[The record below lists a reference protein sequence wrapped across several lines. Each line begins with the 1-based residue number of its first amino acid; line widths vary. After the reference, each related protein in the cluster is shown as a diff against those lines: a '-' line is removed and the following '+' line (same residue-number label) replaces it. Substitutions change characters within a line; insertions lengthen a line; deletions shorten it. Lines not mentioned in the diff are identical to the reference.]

1 MVQQISFQKKSVQWK
16 MNKKI
21 NNNNTNNNNLKR
33 KKMKTLKLTLATVA
47 MAVIFTS
54 CKDDKKD
61 MAQKKVERY
70 STYVDSVSNV
80 AANDIA
86 MNWEVIESDYQKNK
100 TEANEAIVSIEEN
113 AELQA
118 SIDASTEQYLAFKVE
133 VKAEIAQ
140 KEAANSKLMMQ
151 QSLLGNGFTEGDMKF
166 TWINKDNILSVYD
179 NFVTTVEKN
188 KDSYSRED
196 WDEIK
201 LLYEA
206 MDTRKNTVENEG
218 LTSADNRK
226 IAGLKL
232 KFAPMYTL
240 NRMGAKSDENAEAKQ

>member
-1 MVQQISFQKKSVQWK
+1 
-16 MNKKI
+16 
-21 NNNNTNNNNLKR
+21 
-33 KKMKTLKLTLATVA
+33 MKTLKLTLATVA

-54 CKDDKKD
+54 CKDDKKE

-86 MNWEVIESDYQKNK
+86 MNWERVESDYQKNK

-118 SIDASTEQYLAFKVE
+118 SIDESTEQYLAFKVE
-133 VKAEIAQ
+133 VNAEISENQ
-140 KEAANSKLMMQ
+140 AANSKLMMR
-151 QSLLGNGFTEGDMKF
+151 QSLLGSGFTGGDLKF
-166 TWINKDNILSVYD
+166 TWVNKDNILSVYD
-179 NFVTTVEKN
+179 NFVTTVETN

-206 MDTRKNTVENEG
+206 LDTRKNTVENEG
-218 LTSADNRK
+218 LTSADNNK

-232 KFAPMYTL
+232 KFAPMYTV
-240 NRMGAKSDENAEAKQ
+240 NRMGAKSEENADAKQ

>member
-1 MVQQISFQKKSVQWK
+1 

>member
-1 MVQQISFQKKSVQWK
+1 M
-16 MNKKI
+16 KI
-21 NNNNTNNNNLKR
+21 
-33 KKMKTLKLTLATVA
+33 LKLTLAIVA
-47 MAVIFTS
+47 IGAIFTS
-54 CKDDKKD
+54 CKEDQKDK
-61 MAQKKVERY
+61 AQKHVDMY
-70 STYVDSVSNV
+70 GTYVDSVSNV
-80 AANDIA
+80 AAQDIA

-100 TEANEAIVSIEEN
+100 NEANNAIVSIKEN
-113 AELQA
+113 SEMQA
-118 SIDASTEQYLAFKVE
+118 SIDASTKQYEGFKVE
-133 VKAEIAQ
+133 VNAEIAQ
-140 KEAANSKLMMQ
+140 IEMANLKLAMR
-151 QSLLGNGFTEGDMKF
+151 QSLLGNGFKGGDMKF

-206 MDTRKNTVENEG
+206 IDTRKNTVENEG

-232 KFAPMYTL
+232 KFAPMYTF
-240 NRMGAKSDENAEAKQ
+240 NRMGAKSDENSAAKQ